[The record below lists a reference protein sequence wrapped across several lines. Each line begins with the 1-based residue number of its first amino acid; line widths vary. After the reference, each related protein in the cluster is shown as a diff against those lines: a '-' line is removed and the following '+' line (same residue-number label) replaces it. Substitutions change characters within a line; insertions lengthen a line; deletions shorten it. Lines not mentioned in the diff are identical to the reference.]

1 MGRGVLGRHA
11 PGAVRKGDIE
21 NVQFIK
27 CVDLVIYRKRESAE
41 NPG

>member
-1 MGRGVLGRHA
+1 MGLGVLGPHA

-21 NVQFIK
+21 NVQYIK
-27 CVDLVIYRKRESAE
+27 CVGLVIYRKRGSAE